1 VGDYAVSVAPS
12 LRTVRDWLRY
22 ATTRLG
28 QAEVYLGQG
37 QETVWDEAA
46 ALVFGCLRLP
56 QDRAEWI
63 LDGVLLPEEGAAL
76 EASLERRVGG
86 TPTAYLTGLA
96 PYCGWEFHV
105 DERVLIPRSPLGAM
119 LLEGLQPWLGE
130 ALPERILDMCTGSGC
145 LGIVAAFAFPE
156 AEVVLADIDGD
167 ALTVAERNVA
177 KHGLEHR
184 VRLRAGDGLAAV
196 AGDAPFDLVL
206 ANPPYVDA
214 ASMAALPREFHAEP
228 RHALAAGP
236 EGLDFVEPF
245 LAQLPTYLAAT
256 GWLVLEVG
264 HSEAYLLERYPL
276 VPWIF
281 PDLPQGGAGVVLLSG
296 ADLHEAAARGALA
309 WGDASPA

>member
-1 VGDYAVSVAPS
+1 MEDYALRAAPA

-37 QETVWDEAA
+37 QETLWDEAA
-46 ALVFGCLRLP
+46 ALVFGSLRLP
-56 QDRAEWI
+56 QDRAEWV

-76 EASLERRVGG
+76 EAALERRVAG
-86 TPTAYLTGLA
+86 TPTAYLTGVA
-96 PYCGWEFHV
+96 PYCGWEFRV
-105 DERVLIPRSPLGAM
+105 DERVLIPRSPLGAL

-130 ALPERILDMCTGSGC
+130 AMPARILDMCTGSGC

-156 AEVVLADIDGD
+156 AEVALADIDED
-167 ALTVAERNVA
+167 ALAVAQVNVA
-177 KHGLEHR
+177 RHGLEHR
-184 VRLRAGDGLAAV
+184 VKLRRGDGLGAV
-196 AGDAPFDLVL
+196 RAEAPFDLVL

-214 ASMAALPREFHAEP
+214 ASIDAMPKEFHAEP
-228 RHALAAGP
+228 LHALAAGP

-245 LAQLPTYLAAT
+245 LAQLPAHLTQD
-256 GWLVLEVG
+256 GWLLLEVG
-264 HSEAYLLERYPL
+264 HSEAYLLERYPTI
-276 VPWIF
+276 PWIF

-309 WGDASPA
+309 RGDTSPA